1 VCKINF
7 SRRDPIGRE
16 EEISLW
22 REASPEETEEII
34 ENIAQ
39 QVVKREME
47 LPAIFIFGTM
57 RPVSYIGGQLI
68 RVFLAAFTPLLGNL
82 RYEYISV
89 LEKNE
94 NLVRLI
100 ARINE
105 LSDERE
111 EKRHLKK
118 EEKGPDNNKK
128 GRKWYNFFSKN
139 K

>member
-1 VCKINF
+1 
-7 SRRDPIGRE
+7 
-16 EEISLW
+16 
-22 REASPEETEEII
+22 
-34 ENIAQ
+34 
-39 QVVKREME
+39 ME
-47 LPAIFIFGTM
+47 LPAIFVFGTM

-118 EEKGPDNNKK
+118 EEKGPDNDKK